1 MEGPLDV
8 TGYRYLQFDLGNA
21 GGLTTIGF
29 FVESNTFTESS
40 PQTVISGQ
48 GTYTF
53 DLQALTWKSANSGWS
68 YNSAVQS
75 LGSIQRI
82 GILFYE
88 TTGSNTA
95 YVDNVRKCSGPATTV
110 CFYFC
115 LNRHY

>member
-29 FVESNTFTESS
+29 FLESNTFTESS

-110 CFYFC
+110 CFYF
-115 LNRHY
+115 LFE